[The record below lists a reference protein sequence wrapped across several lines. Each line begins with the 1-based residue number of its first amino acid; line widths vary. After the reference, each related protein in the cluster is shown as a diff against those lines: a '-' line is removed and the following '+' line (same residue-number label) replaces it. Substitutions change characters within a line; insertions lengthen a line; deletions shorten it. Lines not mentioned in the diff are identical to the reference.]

1 VAMYRLLRTLR
12 ASVSVHGFR
21 SSFSDWAHDTTGY
34 SNHVIELSL
43 AHSIGNA
50 TEKAYRR
57 GDLLAKR
64 RRLMADWAKY
74 CSTPKTPAT
83 VVPMRGSRA

>member
-1 VAMYRLLRTLR
+1 LRSADLTPG
-12 ASVSVHGFR
+12 VSVHGFR

-43 AHSIGNA
+43 AHSIGSA

-64 RRLMADWAKY
+64 RRLMADWTKY
-74 CSTPKTPAT
+74 CGTPKTAPAT
-83 VVPMRGSRA
+83 VVPMRAGRG